1 MQSCSEH
8 LGDISVSQA
17 GTLPS
22 AWSTFQHNWDFFTNF
37 GRYMP
42 RVHCLQNE
50 AGQPDWPWIIALLIL
65 TGSIVVG
72 YLKIFVFWRRSYLEV
87 APQDRNGKLMDLAYV
102 FLWCATCGYALS
114 MVMFIWPA
122 YRLLAI
128 ALLVLNIFTWR
139 FASSLKE
146 FKVSFSA
153 RQLQRRLDEA
163 LKLRTLELEQKVAE
177 RTEALIEARAAAEA
191 ASVAKSNFLANM
203 SHEIRT
209 PMTAIL
215 GFSELLT
222 DPQVDDTERADHLR
236 TIQDNGTH
244 LLAVINDILD
254 FSKIEAGKLN
264 VEVIECDPMQVISG
278 VRDLLEER
286 ARNKGLHLRLHTRG
300 QLPDRIFTDPTRLRQ
315 VLTNLVGNAIK
326 FTESGSVCIE
336 AAFNATT
343 GEFGELHLHVSDT
356 GIGMSDEQV
365 GRLFSPFQQADT
377 STTRRFGGTGLGL
390 SISKRLVELL
400 GGTLS
405 VDTLADA
412 GSTFSVVLNNVRFTT
427 CHRDMFTAT
436 LSPKPAARLNASIL
450 VAEDGIDNQRLFA
463 HHLKGTGALVTIVDN
478 GQAAIDAALK
488 SGTKFDLI
496 LMDMQMPVLDGYSAV
511 TQLRVSGMTVP
522 ILAVTAHAMSG
533 DGERCIA
540 AGCSGFLSKPFTRSE
555 LLDACHCALQQ
566 SLASAGA

>member
-8 LGDISVSQA
+8 LSEMSA
-17 GTLPS
+17 TPS
-22 AWSTFQHNWDFFTNF
+22 PGGWAAFQHNWDFFTNF

-42 RVHCLQNE
+42 RIHCLQNE
-50 AGQPDWPWIIALLIL
+50 AGQPDWPWIITLVVL

-114 MVMFIWPA
+114 MLMFVWPA

-139 FASSLKE
+139 FASSLSE

-153 RQLQRRLDEA
+153 RELQRRLDEA
-163 LKLRTLELEQKVAE
+163 LKQRTLELERQVAE
-177 RTEALIEARAAAEA
+177 RTHDLIEARAAAEA
-191 ASVAKSNFLANM
+191 ASIAKSNFLANM

-215 GFSELLT
+215 GFTELLSEP
-222 DPQVDDTERADHLR
+222 DLSDAERADHIS
-236 TIQDNGTH
+236 TIQDNGSH
-244 LLAVINDILD
+244 LLSVINDILD
-254 FSKIEAGKLN
+254 FSKIEAGKLS
-264 VEVIECDPMQVISG
+264 VETVECDPMKLISS
-278 VRDLLEER
+278 VRDLLDER
-286 ARNKGLHLRLHTRG
+286 ARAKGLHLRLHTRG
-300 QLPDRIFTDPTRLRQ
+300 HLPDRVFTDPTRLRQ
-315 VLTNLVGNAIK
+315 ILTNLVGNAIK

-336 AAFNATT
+336 AAFHATSST
-343 GEFGELHLHVSDT
+343 LGELHLHVSDT
-356 GIGMSDEQV
+356 GIGMSDEQL
-365 GRLFSPFQQADT
+365 GRLFTPFQQADT

-400 GGTLS
+400 GGSIS

-412 GSTFSVVLNNVRFTT
+412 GSTFSVVLPNLRFASGDTS
-427 CHRDMFTAT
+427 T
-436 LSPKPAARLNASIL
+436 LTPAPGAHPQPSLRARIL
-450 VAEDGIDNQRLFA
+450 VAEDGFDNQRLFA
-463 HHLKGTGALVTIVDN
+463 HHLSGLGANVTIVDN
-478 GQAAIDAALK
+478 GQAAVDAALK
-488 SGTKFDLI
+488 PDARFDLI

-511 TQLRVSGMTVP
+511 TQLRVAGILVP
-522 ILAVTAHAMSG
+522 IIAVTAHTMTG
-533 DGERCIA
+533 DRERCIA

-555 LLDACHCALQQ
+555 LADACRRALEQ
-566 SLASAGA
+566 LPAGAIS

>member
-1 MQSCSEH
+1 MQDCNECI
-8 LGDISVSQA
+8 GDLSAQSDVSHA
-17 GTLPS
+17 S
-22 AWSTFQHNWDFFTNF
+22 AWSAFQSNWDFFTNF
-37 GRYMP
+37 GHYIP
-42 RVHCLQNE
+42 RVHFLQNE
-50 AGQPDWPWIIALLIL
+50 AGQPDWPWIIALLLL

-72 YLKIFVFWRRSYLEV
+72 YLKIFVFWRKSYLEV
-87 APQDRNGKLMDLAYV
+87 APQDRNGKLMDLAYL

-114 MVMFIWPA
+114 MVMFFWPA

-139 FASSLKE
+139 FASSLND

-163 LKLRTLELEQKVAE
+163 LQQRTLELEKQVAE

-215 GFSELLT
+215 GFSELLSDPSLDET
-222 DPQVDDTERADHLR
+222 DRSAHVR

-244 LLAVINDILD
+244 LLSVINDILD
-254 FSKIEAGKLN
+254 FSKIEAGKLK
-264 VEVIECDPMQVISG
+264 VEIIECDPMQLISG
-278 VRDLLEER
+278 VRNLLEDR

-300 QLPDRIFTDPTRLRQ
+300 HLPERIHTDPTRLRQ

-336 AAFNATT
+336 AAFHATSND
-343 GEFGELHLHVSDT
+343 FGTLHLHVSDT
-356 GIGMSDEQV
+356 GIGMTDEQV
-365 GRLFSPFQQADT
+365 GRLFTAFNQADT

-400 GGTLS
+400 GGTIS
-405 VDTLADA
+405 VDTLANA
-412 GSTFSVVLNNVRFTT
+412 GSTFSVILENVRFTS
-427 CHRDMFTAT
+427 HRESMPPPVQPPEPST
-436 LSPKPAARLNASIL
+436 KLNARVL
-450 VAEDGIDNQRLFA
+450 VAEDGADNQRLFA
-463 HHLKGTGALVTIVDN
+463 HHLRGAGVNLTIVDN
-478 GQAAIDAALK
+478 GQAAVDAALQP
-488 SGTKFDLI
+488 GANFDLI
-496 LMDMQMPVLDGYSAV
+496 LMDMQMPILDGYAAV
-511 TQLRVSGMTVP
+511 TQLRIAGITVP
-522 ILAVTAHAMSG
+522 ILAVTAHTMTG
-533 DGERCIA
+533 DREKCIA

-555 LLDACHCALQQ
+555 LLESCRRAL
-566 SLASAGA
+566 LARSASINA